1 MKYFVRCKDVCHAL
15 LLTAAA
21 LAVSDTARGAPLGI
35 LAVDSCAGQ
44 VTVTAAAIDFTAGAG
59 NPVQCVQAGSTAN
72 VTSTFGNITPGM
84 MGTINDLIGP
94 LPPGGTIFLSFDPP
108 GGSAGLLNFI
118 LTSVGPGSSNTNCAI
133 ASDTTSCSI
142 LLAPGVVSPFILFG
156 NTTNGTTARLNVSG
170 TVTDASGTSTF
181 AGSFSADF
189 SGQSP
194 LQLQQQFQSLGSIT
208 STYSGRIS
216 LSAIPEPGSMALM
229 GLGLIGLG
237 LAARRRAKRAA

>member
-1 MKYFVRCKDVCHAL
+1 MKYFVRCKDVCQAL

-21 LAVSDTARGAPLGI
+21 LAVADTAKAAPLGI

-44 VTVTAAAIDFTAGAG
+44 VTVTATAIDFTAGAG
-59 NPVQCVQAGSTAN
+59 FPTQCVQAGSTAN

-84 MGTINDLIGP
+84 MGTISDLVGP
-94 LPPGGTIFLSFDPP
+94 LPPGGTVFLSFDPI
-108 GGSAGLLNFI
+108 GGAAGLLNFV
-118 LTSVGPGSSNTNCAI
+118 LTAVGPGSSNTNCAI

-142 LLAPGVVSPFILFG
+142 LLAPGVVSPFILLG
-156 NTTNGTTARLNVSG
+156 NATNGTTARLNVSG

-194 LQLQQQFQSLGSIT
+194 LQLQQQFESQGSIT
-208 STYSGRIS
+208 STYSGRVS

-229 GLGLIGLG
+229 GFGLVGLG
-237 LAARRRAKRAA
+237 IFARRRTRRAV